1 MEEQIN
7 TTKMVVRVIIEVAGF
22 PKEHVEQVIKKM
34 VDRIKEQEKI
44 LRSDIFEAK
53 QIKEFWSTF
62 TEMELSF
69 EGMDHL
75 SGFCFEYMPSSL
87 EILEPERLRLE
98 SKDFENAYND
108 LLGKLHH
115 YDMSL
120 KNTNAANL
128 LFQKK
133 LRELNINPE
142 DLVKSK
148 KEDKKVEGSKEEAP
162 VVEEEKQ
169 EAQEEDVFFTKL
181 GNKV

>member
-1 MEEQIN
+1 
-7 TTKMVVRVIIEVAGF
+7 
-22 PKEHVEQVIKKM
+22 M
-34 VDRIKEQEKI
+34 VDRIKEQEKV

>member
-7 TTKMVVRVIIEVAGF
+7 TTRMVVRVIIEVAGY
-22 PKEHVEQVIKKM
+22 PKEHVEQVIKAL
-34 VDRIKEQEKI
+34 VDRVKEKEKI
-44 LRSDIFEAK
+44 IRSDIFEAK

-62 TEMELSF
+62 TEMEISF
-69 EGMDHL
+69 EGMDPL
-75 SGFCFEYMPSSL
+75 SRFCFEYMPSSL
-87 EILEPERLRLE
+87 EILEPERLRLD

-115 YDMSL
+115 YDMNL

-128 LFQKK
+128 IFQKK

-142 DLVKSK
+142 ELVKVK
-148 KEDKKVEGSKEEAP
+148 KSDKQDLTLKEYDNTEE
-162 VVEEEKQ
+162 VEE
-169 EAQEEDVFFTKL
+169 DIFFTKL

>member
-34 VDRIKEQEKI
+34 VDRIKEQEKV

-98 SKDFENAYND
+98 SKD
-108 LLGKLHH
+108 
-115 YDMSL
+115 
-120 KNTNAANL
+120 
-128 LFQKK
+128 
-133 LRELNINPE
+133 
-142 DLVKSK
+142 LVKSK

-169 EAQEEDVFFTKL
+169 EAQEEDIFFTKL